1 MKREPLRDLTRTE
14 LIQKRGDLQDEMFNL
29 RMRQSTKTLENP
41 LRLRVIGRE
50 IGRINTILREDE
62 LRIRR
67 LAESR
72 TSILGETTGKKSKTE

>member
-67 LAESR
+67 LAESK

>member
-14 LIQKRGDLQDEMFNL
+14 LIQKRGDLQDELFNL

-62 LRIRR
+62 LGLRR
-67 LAESR
+67 LAESK
-72 TSILGETTGKKSKTE
+72 TSILGEATGKKSKTE

>member
-14 LIQKRGDLQDEMFNL
+14 LMQKCAELQDEMFNL
-29 RMRQSTKTLENP
+29 RMRQSTKSLENP

-62 LRIRR
+62 LGIRR
-67 LAESR
+67 LAESK
-72 TSILGETTGKKSKTE
+72 TSILGETKKSKTE

>member
-29 RMRQSTKTLENP
+29 RMRQSTKSLENP

-67 LAESR
+67 LAESK